1 VTTSSAERPHV
12 HILGGGVGGMTT
24 AFHLSSG
31 DWPKR
36 FSGITVHQL
45 GWRLGGKGASGRN
58 RDRHQRIEEHGLHIW
73 FGFYENAFRMLDACH
88 RELDDRARDGCP
100 RWDTFCTS
108 VDESFIP
115 IHRVGLMEDANRS
128 WRPWVAEFPC
138 RPGLPWDRDLER
150 EPSGWPASVIV
161 HDYAAQLVLLGRTVI
176 GSLEGG
182 FRAERRHSRETASA
196 INAFEHL
203 LGLVARTIRTAGV
216 RSALDRRVSALEARQ
231 WVHRHGAAI
240 ASALGT
246 ADLLIDA
253 TGLQLSRVFRQ
264 SEEVRRLWAIV
275 DLVLAVLRGLLR
287 DRVVDERSL
296 QALDERE
303 FRTWLVAN
311 GATIDSVD
319 GPFVR
324 AIVYDLAFAYERG
337 RTAEPSCGAGT
348 AVRGLHRTLF
358 TYRGALMWKLCGGMG
373 DVVFAPL
380 YELLCKRGVTFEFFH
395 QVTALRAERGRVTSF
410 EYRQQAQMPAGN
422 AEEMLVKV
430 DIDRPGRCWPAA
442 PPDRSGLEAMKL
454 ESTWWREGKAEP
466 VDTADHV
473 VVLAISVAALP
484 YVAGDLIARAP
495 AWQRMIRRL
504 QTVPTEALQMWVR
517 PDTSQLGWEDDAIVG
532 GYSKPFDT
540 WSDMPAALQVE
551 PKADEPV
558 GSLAYFC
565 SVIDLSGVQLD
576 RVPASDAEMRAHF
589 GAVKIAAEARLR
601 ADVDS
606 FVRQRLPLLWPGTT
620 TTVSANED
628 EGDVGEGRPRLDI
641 ELGRYERV
649 NFDPTER
656 YVLSVPGS
664 SHCRLR
670 PDRSGFANLYLAGD
684 WTECTLNAGCVEAAV
699 ISGMIAARAITGRPL
714 EIIGERRE
722 TG

>member
-1 VTTSSAERPHV
+1 VTTSSGHHPHV
-12 HILGGGVGGMTT
+12 HVLGGGVGGMTT
-24 AFHLSSG
+24 AFHLSTG
-31 DWPKR
+31 DWGNR
-36 FSGITVHQL
+36 FSSITVHQM

-58 RDRHQRIEEHGLHIW
+58 RKRHQRIEEHGLHVW
-73 FGFYENAFRMLDACH
+73 FGFYENAFRMLDSCH
-88 RELDDRARDGCP
+88 RELDDLASKGVP

-128 WRPWVAEFPC
+128 WRPWVADFPC

-150 EPSGWPASVIV
+150 EPTGWPASVIV
-161 HDYAAQLVLLGRTVI
+161 YDYAEQLVLLGQTVV

-182 FRAERRHSRETASA
+182 FRDERRHSRQTASL
-196 INAFEHL
+196 INAFTHL

-216 RSALDRRVSALEARQ
+216 HNALDRRVSALEARQ
-231 WVHRHGAAI
+231 WVDRHGAAI
-240 ASALGT
+240 ASALGS

-311 GATIDSVD
+311 GATVDSVD

-358 TYRGALMWKLCGGMG
+358 TYRGALMWKMCGGMG

-380 YELLCKRGVTFEFFH
+380 YELLCKRGVKFEFFH
-395 QVTALRAERGRVTSF
+395 QITALRTRRGRVSSF
-410 EYRQQAQMPAGN
+410 EYRQQAEMPDGN
-422 AEEMLVKV
+422 PEKMLVTV
-430 DIDRPGRCWPAA
+430 DVGRRGCCWPAA
-442 PPDRSGLEAMKL
+442 PPNRSELEAMRL
-454 ESTWWREGKAEP
+454 ESTWWREGKVETES
-466 VDTADHV
+466 TADDV

-495 AWQRMIRRL
+495 AWQRMVHRL

-517 PDTSQLGWEDDAIVG
+517 PDTGQLGWEDDAIVG

-540 WSDMPAALQVE
+540 WSDMPAPLQVE
-551 PKADEPV
+551 PKTDEPV

-576 RVPASDAEMRAHF
+576 RVPASDEEMKAHF
-589 GAVKIAAEARLR
+589 DQVLKQAQCALR
-601 ADVDS
+601 KDINQ
-606 FVRQRLPLLWPGTT
+606 FVQQRLPLLWPGTMT
-620 TTVSANED
+620 RSAKQGED
-628 EGDVGEGRPRLDI
+628 DVCEGRPRLDI

-664 SHCRLR
+664 SQHRLR

-699 ISGMIAARAITGRPL
+699 ISGMIAARAITGSPL

-722 TG
+722 SA